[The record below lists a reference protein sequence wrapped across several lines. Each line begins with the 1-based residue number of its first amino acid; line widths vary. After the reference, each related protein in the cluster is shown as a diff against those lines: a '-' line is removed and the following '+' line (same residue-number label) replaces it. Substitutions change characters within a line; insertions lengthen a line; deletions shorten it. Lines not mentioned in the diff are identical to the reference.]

1 MPYVVVENP
10 EIITI
15 SYRQT
20 KGDPD
25 YGSCLWARF
34 NFDTKNYH
42 LSIESDCG
50 SYGNGWYPTPDRE
63 TFLQLCARFD
73 EGYLLDKIDNRSVV
87 DGEATYKALMEFL
100 ADYDGCAY
108 EALTSKQLKD
118 LEDACRSN
126 RKDRDCYDNIV
137 DELEY
142 TEFSGS
148 LSEYDIASCIEMTY
162 PAGSKKIVQIFKD
175 YIQPQIRTIIGNKE
189 TGNES

>member
-1 MPYVVVENP
+1 MPRIVHEQP
-10 EIITI
+10 EIVTI
-15 SYRQT
+15 SYHQT
-20 KGDPD
+20 RDDAD

-34 NFDTKNYH
+34 NFDVKHYH

-63 TFLQLCARFD
+63 TFLHLCSRFD

-87 DGEATYKALMEFL
+87 DGEATYKALMETL

-148 LSEYDIASCIEMTY
+148 LSEYDIASCIKMTY
-162 PAGSKKIVQIFKD
+162 PAGSKKIAQIFKD
-175 YIQPQIRTIIGNKE
+175 YIQPELRMLSGYKE
-189 TGNES
+189 AKNT

>member
-15 SYRQT
+15 FYRQT

-50 SYGNGWYPTPDRE
+50 SYGNGWYPTPDHE
-63 TFLQLCARFD
+63 TFLHLCARFD

-175 YIQPQIRTIIGNKE
+175 YIQPELRKLSGYKE
-189 TGNES
+189 AKNT

>member
-1 MPYVVVENP
+1 MPRIVHEEP
-10 EIITI
+10 EIVTI
-15 SYRQT
+15 SYHQT
-20 KGDPD
+20 RDDAD

-34 NFDTKNYH
+34 NFDVKHYH

-50 SYGNGWYPTPDRE
+50 SYGNGWCPTPDHE
-63 TFLQLCARFD
+63 TFLQLCARFE

-126 RKDRDCYDNIV
+126 RKDMDCYDNIV

-175 YIQPQIRTIIGNKE
+175 YIQPELRKLSGYKEAKNK
-189 TGNES
+189 